1 MRGAGAR
8 ERCERPLLTYH
19 AGMSSD
25 DPLTHFSPAG
35 AAHMVEIE
43 SKPETPRRAVASASV
58 RMAPATL
65 QRITAGQVGKGDV
78 LGVARIAAI
87 AASKRCAELVPLC
100 HPVRLTAVSVTFEIV
115 DELPGVKVR
124 AEVHAI
130 DRTGPEME
138 AMLAASVGAL
148 TIYDMCK
155 AMDRGMVVDAVML
168 LEKDGGKSGHWR
180 REG

>member
-1 MRGAGAR
+1 MRRMA
-8 ERCERPLLTYH
+8 
-19 AGMSSD
+19 SD

-43 SKPETPRRAVASASV
+43 AKPETPRRAVAVARV

-65 QRITAGQVGKGDV
+65 ERVTRAQVDKGDV

-87 AASKRCAELVPLC
+87 AASKRCAELIPLC
-100 HPVRLTAVSVTFEIV
+100 HPVRLTAVSVTFEIR
-115 DELPGVKVR
+115 DELPGVEVR
-124 AEVHAI
+124 AEVRAI

-155 AMDRGMVVDAVML
+155 AMDRGMTVESVALV
-168 LEKDGGKSGHWR
+168 EKDGGKSGHWR
-180 REG
+180 RGG

>member
-1 MRGAGAR
+1 MAG
-8 ERCERPLLTYH
+8 
-19 AGMSSD
+19 D

-35 AAHMVEIE
+35 AAHMVEVE
-43 SKPETPRRAVASASV
+43 AKPETPRRAVAMARV

-65 QRITAGQVGKGDV
+65 ARIRQGQVGKGDV

-87 AASKRCAELVPLC
+87 GASKRCAELVPLC
-100 HPVRLTAVSVTFEIV
+100 HPVRLTAVSVVFELL
-115 DELPGVKVR
+115 DAPAGVEVR
-124 AEVHAI
+124 AEARAI

-155 AMDRGMVVDAVML
+155 AMDRGMTVEAVML
-168 LEKDGGKSGHWR
+168 LEKDGGKSGRWR

>member
-1 MRGAGAR
+1 M
-8 ERCERPLLTYH
+8 P
-19 AGMSSD
+19 SD

-43 SKPETPRRAVASASV
+43 AKPETPRRAVATARV

-65 QRITAGQVGKGDV
+65 ERIRQGQVGKGDV
-78 LGVARIAAI
+78 LGVARVAAI

-115 DELPGVKVR
+115 DAPAGEWAGVEVR
-124 AEVHAI
+124 AEVRAI

-155 AMDRGMVVDAVML
+155 AMDRGMTVEAVML

-180 REG
+180 RGG

>member
-1 MRGAGAR
+1 
-8 ERCERPLLTYH
+8 
-19 AGMSSD
+19 MSSD
-25 DPLTHFSPAG
+25 DALTHFSSTG

-43 SKPETPRRAVASASV
+43 SKPETPRRAVATARV

-65 QRITAGQVGKGDV
+65 ERIVHGQAGKGDV
-78 LGVARIAAI
+78 LGVARVAAI

-100 HPVRLTAVSVTFEIV
+100 HPVRLTAVSVAFEIL
-115 DELPGVKVR
+115 EALPGVEVR
-124 AEVHAI
+124 AEVRAI

-155 AMDRGMVVDAVML
+155 AMDRGMTVEAVML
-168 LEKDGGKSGHWR
+168 VEKDGGKSGHWR
-180 REG
+180 RGG

>member
-1 MRGAGAR
+1 M
-8 ERCERPLLTYH
+8 P
-19 AGMSSD
+19 SD

-35 AAHMVEIE
+35 AAHMVEIDA
-43 SKPETPRRAVASASV
+43 KPESPRRAVACARV

-65 QRITAGQVGKGDV
+65 QRIVQGQVGKGDV
-78 LGVARIAAI
+78 LGVARVAAI
-87 AASKRCAELVPLC
+87 GASKHCAQLVPLC
-100 HPVRLTAVSVTFEIV
+100 HPVRLTAVSVTFEIL
-115 DELPGVKVR
+115 DELPGVNVR
-124 AEVHAI
+124 AEVRAI

-155 AMDRGMVVDAVML
+155 AMDRGMTVEAVML
-168 LEKDGGKSGHWR
+168 LEKDGGKTGHWR

>member
-1 MRGAGAR
+1 M
-8 ERCERPLLTYH
+8 P
-19 AGMSSD
+19 SD

-43 SKPETPRRAVASASV
+43 SKPETSRRAVAMARV

-65 QRITAGQVGKGDV
+65 QRIAGGQVGKGDV

-87 AASKRCAELVPLC
+87 GASKRCAELIPLC
-100 HPVRLTAVSVTFEIV
+100 HPVRITAVSVTFELL
-115 DELPGVKVR
+115 DELPGVEVR
-124 AEVHAI
+124 AEVRAI

-138 AMLAASVGAL
+138 ALTAASVGAL

-155 AMDRGMVVDAVML
+155 AMDRGMVLEQVAL
-168 LEKDGGKSGHWR
+168 LVKQGGKSGHWQ
-180 REG
+180 REA